1 MSEDIKP
8 SEKNRKFMKE
18 EDYVTINS
26 LDAAHR
32 YLDDMGSGKLK
43 QKPISS
49 KDAITTSLPSERKQY
64 LSYAISLMEQESRG
78 NNEREILYLKMRI
91 GGATDAQIAQY
102 CRRPIH
108 DITAVGRV
116 ALKKMEDCIARVR
129 GTRIPLLEGS
139 RGN

>member
-1 MSEDIKP
+1 MSEEIKP
-8 SEKNRKFMKE
+8 SEKNREFMKE
-18 EDYVTINS
+18 EDYVTLNS
-26 LDAAHR
+26 LDGAHR
-32 YLDDMGSGKLK
+32 YLDDMAAGKIK
-43 QKPISS
+43 QKPINS
-49 KDAITTSLPSERKQY
+49 KDAVTRSMPEDRKKY
-64 LSYAISLMEQESRG
+64 LQYAIRLMEQESRG